1 MKLDVAK
8 RTEIARKPSD
18 VYRFIATDHG
28 RNHPRWDAW
37 ATDFR
42 QIDPGPVAVGTRF
55 DYKRKAFGPLSQRLL
70 LVVTEME
77 ADRRFGFR
85 FSGSTKANISYTL
98 QPVGDGATVVD
109 FAGRFETP
117 GPQFLADLIKGSVD
131 RQLTDGQRRIKQL
144 LESSA

>member
-8 RTEIARKPSD
+8 RTEIARRPSD

-42 QIDPGPVAVGTRF
+42 QIDPGPVAPGTRF
-55 DYKRKAFGPLSQRLL
+55 DYKRKAFGPLSQRIQ

-77 ADRRFGFR
+77 ADRRFGFS
-85 FSGSTKANISYTL
+85 FSGSTKANVTYTL
-98 QPVGDGATVVD
+98 APFGEAGTLVE
-109 FAGRFETP
+109 FAGRFEVP
-117 GPQFLADLIKGSVD
+117 GPQFLARLMKGSVD
-131 RQLTDGQRRIKQL
+131 RQLSDGQRRIKQL
-144 LESSA
+144 LESSD